1 MATCTQFPAS
11 DPNALNGFEKN
22 LGDIAGGFGA
32 GMYTWD
38 KNFQSLL
45 NCKSV
50 SYDHKVLDRCYK
62 IMDNIQQ
69 LTALCFYSST
79 DPYIVNDKADIAVVC
94 PIFNDLYIN
103 VIQFDQEIGDL
114 FKTLYL
120 SYPSPTS
127 TIDDVNFPLDSKM
140 PTNVDCNSTTW
151 QILSDLNLGIA
162 NYIKLKSVAIGNR
175 FKAMFSLNTCTAL
188 PLNPPSIPEITLNS
202 TKSTPVAFIICM
214 IIACLIFIRIFVYIR
229 KNWKKKEDGYIPVE
243 TISQQNSESTK
254 WSFWLYNN
262 PLFWLI
268 IYIITIIALI
278 WLSVQYSLKKSI
290 TEKKNKQAEN
300 DANNYQQYKI
310 WQGSDLQ
317 NMIPNG
323 DSADFILSSSPIDSY
338 SGNDPTHGNQSY
350 IKKDNENLITVENDK
365 LFIRV
370 GTSIPENSFQSRPA
384 VRMAYKEWIQSGVV
398 VLDLDHIPTG
408 PGVWPSFWL
417 NGQPDEGDSW
427 SSHGEIDI
435 IEGLS
440 SLNPDIINADVSQS
454 NTTTLHTQK
463 YKTDSDGIDCFNQNG
478 ESCSAAYDNN
488 IKTCGWNKTQICPY
502 KGCPVVFP
510 ADSKSFGKDF
520 NANGGGTYACR
531 LTKGGEVTV
540 WFWPRGDSSIPK
552 DLYDASPK
560 VDAWTTSV
568 PTNTVKFSCPNHFQN
583 MALLF
588 NTAICGDWAGQ
599 QKYFDPSLNQC
610 PCNAYCSAGAN
621 NKAYEEAYWSINKL
635 AIISMK

>member
-50 SYDHKVLDRCYK
+50 SYDNKVLDRCYN

-94 PIFNDLYIN
+94 PIFNELYTN
-103 VIQFDQEIGDL
+103 VIQFDQEIGKL
-114 FKTLYL
+114 FETLYL

-127 TIDDVNFPLDSKM
+127 TITDYNFPLDSKM
-140 PTNVDCNSTTW
+140 PTNVDCSSITW
-151 QILSDLNLGIA
+151 QVLSDLNLGIA
-162 NYIKLKSVAIGNR
+162 NYIKLKSVAIGDR
-175 FKAMFSLNTCTAL
+175 FNAMFSLNTCTAL
-188 PLNPPSIPEITLNS
+188 SLNPPSVPVRSQPVGFYVCLSFSIVLVLVCIVLLVKIFKSKKNPEYHSIPHHSSHSHHRHQKYPWKWILLI
-202 TKSTPVAFIICM
+202 V
-214 IIACLIFIRIFVYIR
+214 CLIAIGLFMGLSIPFSLNR
-229 KNWKKKEDGYIPVE
+229 KYK
-243 TISQQNSESTK
+243 
-254 WSFWLYNN
+254 
-262 PLFWLI
+262 
-268 IYIITIIALI
+268 
-278 WLSVQYSLKKSI
+278 
-290 TEKKNKQAEN
+290 
-300 DANNYQQYKI
+300 QYKI
-310 WQGSDLQ
+310 WQGSDLK

-323 DSADFILSSSPIDSY
+323 NKADFILSSSPVDSY
-338 SGNDPTHGNQSY
+338 SGNDPTHGSQSY
-350 IKKDNENLITVENDK
+350 IKKDNENLITVENNK

-435 IEGLS
+435 IEGIS
-440 SLNPDIINADVSQS
+440 SLNPDVPNADVNQG

-463 YKTDSDGIDCFNQNG
+463 YQNDSNGTDCLNQNG

-502 KGCPVVFP
+502 KGCPVLFP

-531 LTKGGEVTV
+531 LTEDGKVTV
-540 WFWPRGDSSIPK
+540 WFWPRGDSSLPS
-552 DLYDASPK
+552 DLFDASPK
-560 VDAWTTSV
+560 VDAWTTSA
-568 PTNTVKFSCPNHFQN
+568 PTNTIKFSCPKHFQN

-599 QKYFDPSLNQC
+599 QKYFDPSLNVC
-610 PCNAYCSAGAN
+610 PCIPYSSAGAN

-635 AIISMK
+635 AIISMR